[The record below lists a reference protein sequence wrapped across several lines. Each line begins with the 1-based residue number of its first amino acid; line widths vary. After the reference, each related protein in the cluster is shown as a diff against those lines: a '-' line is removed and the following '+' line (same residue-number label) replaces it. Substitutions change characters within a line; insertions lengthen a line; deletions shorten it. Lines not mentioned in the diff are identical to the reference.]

1 MPDATPWT
9 LRFRLMGMMF
19 LQYFVQGAF
28 LPIISVYLEESLG
41 FTAGQLGYF
50 AAALS
55 LGPLLSALLLGQLAD
70 RHFRLERLLGVV
82 HLLAAA
88 VMLLLA
94 FQRPLLEAVRGSG
107 ELWLLS
113 PSGQFVLVVGLGLLY
128 SILYTPTMM
137 LTNAL
142 AFHHLEFQQREFPTV
157 RMWGTIGFIVPA
169 WFIESVL
176 LAGKSGAEL
185 NQARG
190 VALVVS
196 GLAGVLMAAYCWLL
210 LPPTPPAKEEKRRF
224 APAALLPMFRR
235 RDFLVLVLVSFGIA
249 MVHQYYFTLNSPYLK
264 AMLRSGQVGQAWEG
278 RIASVGQIAEIFVML
293 VLGLLILRKGFKWTM
308 ALGALAYTLRYVIF
322 AVAAAAPWPFAATM
336 SLVVLGQA
344 LHGLCFGCF
353 LAAAF
358 MYIDRITAADVR
370 STAQN
375 FYGTIVL
382 SLGFALGGTVAGTVG
397 DWFTHAPGAAPLRE
411 ALGVAGTAGIYPMK
425 TNEGELLFRDWTGI
439 WLSGAL
445 LAGVCLSAF
454 VTFFPGK
461 AAEGAENEAPAS

>member
-1 MPDATPWT
+1 MPGTTPWT
-9 LRFRLMGMMF
+9 LRSRLMGMMF

-28 LPIISVYLEESLG
+28 LPIISVYLEEALG

-82 HLLAAA
+82 HLAAAA

-94 FQRPLLEAVRGSG
+94 FQRPLLHSLFASAGREP
-107 ELWLLS
+107 WLLS
-113 PSGQFVLVVGLGLLY
+113 ATGQFYLVVGLGLLY

-176 LAGKSGAEL
+176 LAGKAGAEL

-210 LPPTPPAKEEKRRF
+210 LPATPPAREEKRRF
-224 APAALLPMFRR
+224 APAALLPMFAR

-264 AMLRSGQVGQAWEG
+264 AVLRSGQVGAAWEG

-293 VLGLLILRKGFKWTM
+293 VLGLLILRLGFKWTM
-308 ALGALAYTLRYVIF
+308 ALGALAYALRYVVF
-322 AVAAAAPWPFAATM
+322 AVAVAAPLPFAATM

-344 LHGLCFGCF
+344 LHGVCFGCF

-358 MYIDRITAADVR
+358 MYIDRIAATDVR
-370 STAQN
+370 STAQS

-382 SLGFALGGTVAGTVG
+382 SLGFALGGTVAGTIG
-397 DWFTHAPGAAPLRE
+397 DWFTHAPGQEPMRA
-411 ALGVAGTAGIYPMK
+411 ALGFTGQAGILPMQ
-425 TNEGELLFRDWTGI
+425 TDQGMLFRDWSGI

-445 LAGVCLSAF
+445 LAGVCLAVF
-454 VTFFPGK
+454 VLFFPGTNSRE
-461 AAEGAENEAPAS
+461 AEPEPS